1 MNKESVLSRQ
11 ILTYMLLLTFTIIAI
26 AILGSWFF
34 YSFILDHLPGG
45 AAAGDDEQMTMW
57 DWVWIGTATTISLI
71 IALFFTV
78 KLSSRILTPLNAVAS
93 SLKKI
98 SQGDLDARAF
108 CTSSRL
114 GEINHLVTDF
124 NEMAEKLQT
133 LDIQRKSWNAAI
145 AHELRTPVTILRGR
159 LQGLV
164 DGVFTPDP
172 VLFNNLLKQTEGL
185 TRLIEDLRVISSGGG
200 AGYALHQYRTDLK
213 GAIQDALDT
222 FMPEF
227 NRKAFTVNTELRDQQ
242 CVFDPLRINQCLTV
256 LFDNALHYSTSRKLI
271 VKNGV
276 SDKGNY
282 ILIQDGGPGIP
293 REFHDFLFQPF
304 QRDNGT
310 RHLNPEGCGLGLSV
324 VKAIM
329 LAHGGDVTY
338 TLSTQNH
345 SIFKLTWPDS

>member
-1 MNKESVLSRQ
+1 MNRESVLSRQ

-26 AILGSWFF
+26 SILGSWFF

-45 AAAGDDEQMTMW
+45 AAAGEDEQMTLW
-57 DWVWIGTATTISLI
+57 DWVWIGIATIISLAFAI
-71 IALFFTV
+71 FLTI
-78 KLSSRILTPLNAVAS
+78 KLSERILTPLNAVAS

-98 SQGDLDARAF
+98 SQGQLDARAY
-108 CTSSRL
+108 CASSSL
-114 GEINHLVTDF
+114 GEVNHLVSDF

-164 DGVFTPDP
+164 DGVFKPEP
-172 VLFNNLLKQTEGL
+172 VLFNNLLRQTEGL
-185 TRLIEDLRVISSGGG
+185 TRLIEDLRVVSSDGG
-200 AGYALHQYRTDLK
+200 AGYTLSKSRTDLK
-213 GAIQDALDT
+213 STIQDALDT

-227 NRKAFTVNTELRDQQ
+227 KRNHFTLQIALREQH
-242 CVFDPLRINQCLTV
+242 CLFDPIRINQCLAV
-256 LFDNALHYSTSRKLI
+256 LFDNAIHYSSSRTLI

-293 REFHDFLFQPF
+293 EEFQDFLFQPF
-304 QRDNGT
+304 QRDNGA
-310 RHLNPEGCGLGLSV
+310 RALNPEGCGLGLSV

-338 TLSTQNH
+338 TLSKQNH